1 MQIEKLRFLNFVKI
15 LLLGL
20 VSMGNVNVYA
30 QKHPILWYDKPAQYW
45 EEALPLGNGRLGAMV
60 YGNPVHEEI
69 QLNEETVS
77 AGSPYNNYNPEAKNA
92 LSTIRQLIFDGKYP
106 EAQALAETKI
116 LSKNGFGMPYQT
128 VGSLRLDFQGQE
140 NYSNFRR
147 ELDLERAVTTTTYSV
162 DGVKYKR
169 EVFASLTDQLII
181 IRLTASQAGK
191 LTFSAALTCPQKV
204 DVST

>member
-69 QLNEETVS
+69 QLNEETVY

-116 LSKNGFGMPYQT
+116 LSKNG
-128 VGSLRLDFQGQE
+128 L
-140 NYSNFRR
+140 
-147 ELDLERAVTTTTYSV
+147 
-162 DGVKYKR
+162 
-169 EVFASLTDQLII
+169 
-181 IRLTASQAGK
+181 
-191 LTFSAALTCPQKV
+191 
-204 DVST
+204 

>member
-169 EVFASLTDQLII
+169 EVFAS
-181 IRLTASQAGK
+181 
-191 LTFSAALTCPQKV
+191 
-204 DVST
+204 

>member
-69 QLNEETVS
+69 QLNEETVY

-116 LSKNGFGMPYQT
+116 LSKNGSAHYNSPD
-128 VGSLRLDFQGQE
+128 SLSGWKV
-140 NYSNFRR
+140 NF
-147 ELDLERAVTTTTYSV
+147 LSCIDLSAKGRC
-162 DGVKYKR
+162 KYFRK
-169 EVFASLTDQLII
+169 E
-181 IRLTASQAGK
+181 
-191 LTFSAALTCPQKV
+191 
-204 DVST
+204 